1 MEKIYAS
8 GLETTKASCSFSTY
22 IKSPVAN
29 LSYSMLSETWANGD
43 PLLPGSVKLS
53 SLHISQCE
61 WRTLPSDTLPR
72 LSSVLVVLS
81 SQTAFHHHRRCLQ

>member
-1 MEKIYAS
+1 MPVVWRPPRHPVDFLPI
-8 GLETTKASCSFSTY
+8 L
-22 IKSPVAN
+22 SPQWPTV
-29 LSYSMLSETWANGD
+29 SYSMLSETWANGD